1 MNAHAAIM
9 VAIALLCWLDAGVW
23 LWQGE
28 YADVLAFIA
37 FGLGYVA
44 LAFVFGGR

>member
-1 MNAHAAIM
+1 MNAHAATM

-28 YADVLAFIA
+28 SADVFAFIA
-37 FGLGYVA
+37 FGVGYVA